1 MCVFA
6 AGENESF
13 KLLYTESNGFSVTLQ
28 SCTPRWGL
36 LVWAWTGQSLTQ
48 VTPAPGKGRRAA
60 SGRQTRADATLQRKK
75 PHRVKSTFTGCF
87 PPTPLSRPLQ
97 RSLPASRCPRTGLR
111 APRAAAN
118 GSRRPWEANDIPCLK
133 SMADS
138 RTCRHR
144 GDPKE
149 PVQRSNSER
158 REPKFLRESSTM
170 TVWNLVPS
178 QLEGLVDTSVLCE
191 PQEGHV

>member
-1 MCVFA
+1 MGA
-6 AGENESF
+6 
-13 KLLYTESNGFSVTLQ
+13 
-28 SCTPRWGL
+28 PGL
-36 LVWAWTGQSLTQ
+36 GSDGAEPDP
-48 VTPAPGKGRRAA
+48 VTPANSEEAGKSNDWKGPA
-60 SGRQTRADATLQRKK
+60 SSQRQTNQSGCDSSKK
-75 PHRVKSTFTGCF
+75 KTAQSEIHVYRVL

-97 RSLPASRCPRTGLR
+97 RSLPGSRCPRTGLR

-158 REPKFLRESSTM
+158 REPKFLWESSTM

-191 PQEGHV
+191 SQEGHV